1 VSTDRVLHPSLAEF
15 NISAD
20 ENGLMFYGPHGQFV
34 IFGAC
39 EARRTCRPTLMPMAP
54 QHASHRG
61 IYVMI
66 KEESH

>member
-1 VSTDRVLHPSLAEF
+1 MSTDRVLHPSLAEF
-15 NISAD
+15 SISAN

-34 IFGAC
+34 VLGAR
-39 EARRTCRPTLMPMAP
+39 EACRTCRPALMAAMP

-61 IYVMI
+61 IHVVV